1 MKRYTFDEV
10 KAALAKDWGMEIQRG
25 AKVDGVTSD
34 KDGRWCTT
42 HSRTGFVVS
51 GDFPGFGYR
60 HRRYTSLTKVVTAFE
75 LKKVVDDLRRKA
87 KAR

>member
-10 KAALAKDWGMEIQRG
+10 KAAVAKDWGMEIQRG
-25 AKVDGVTSD
+25 AKVDGPTSG

-51 GDFPGFGYR
+51 GNFPGFGHM
-60 HRRYTSLTKVVTAFE
+60 HRRYVSLSKIVRVFD
-75 LKKVVDDLRRKA
+75 LKKTVDDLRRKA
-87 KAR
+87 RSE